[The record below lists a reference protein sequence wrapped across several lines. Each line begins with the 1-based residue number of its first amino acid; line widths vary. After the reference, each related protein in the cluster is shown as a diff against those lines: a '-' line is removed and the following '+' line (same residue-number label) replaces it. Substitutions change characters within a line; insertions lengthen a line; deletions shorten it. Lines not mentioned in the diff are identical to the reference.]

1 MRLTF
6 ALVTCLY
13 LVFPVLRVEPTSL
26 KRYEFSLIRMG
37 TLFRIVLYA
46 QDPAVASQASTEA
59 FERIEALEQILSD
72 YREDSELNRVCRQ
85 AFQSPQ
91 LVSPELFYVLQRS
104 LYFSELSE
112 GAFDVTIGPVVKLW
126 RESRRDQHLPDA
138 ERLSRARLAVGF
150 QNIVLDSETRTVFLR
165 RDDMKLDLGAI
176 AKGYAADQA
185 MAVLRKYGINRTLV
199 DAGGDLSLGD
209 PPPGFQGWDIRIH
222 GWDKEPKSES
232 LWLRL
237 HNVGIATSGDEFQFL
252 EKHGQHFSHII
263 NPSDALG
270 VRDSVSTTVIAK
282 DGISADA
289 LATAL
294 SILPVSKALALADSQ
309 ENVSAF
315 LVRRNGDKLSC
326 FKSRNFPEFSR

>member
-1 MRLTF
+1 MIFR
-6 ALVTCLY
+6 
-13 LVFPVLRVEPTSL
+13 VLQVEPTVL

-37 TLFRIVLYA
+37 TSFRIVFYA
-46 QDPAVASQASTEA
+46 EDPSIASQASTEA
-59 FERIEALEQILSD
+59 FERIEQLEQILSD
-72 YREDSELNRVCRQ
+72 YREESELNRVCRK

-91 LVSPELFYVLQRS
+91 RVSPELFYVLQRS
-104 LYFSELSE
+104 LHFSELSE
-112 GAFDVTIGPVVKLW
+112 GTFDVTIGPVVQLW
-126 RESRRDQHLPDA
+126 REARRDKRLPDA

-150 QNIVLDSETRTVFLR
+150 QNVVLDSETRTVFLK

-185 MAVLRKYGINRTLV
+185 MAVLRKYGINRILV

-209 PPPGFQGWDIRIH
+209 PPPGSPGWDIRIH
-222 GWDKEPKSES
+222 EWDKEKKSQG

-237 HNVGIATSGDEFQFL
+237 HNVGIATSGDTFQFL
-252 EKHGQHFSHII
+252 EKQGEHFSHII
-263 NPSDALG
+263 NPADAIG
-270 VRDSVSTTVIAK
+270 IRDSVSTTVIAQ

-294 SILPVSKALALADSQ
+294 SILPASKAIALADSQ

-315 LVRRNGDKLSC
+315 LVRRNGNKFMC
-326 FKSRNFPEFSR
+326 FKSRSFPAFSK